1 MKKFVAMMLV
11 LSLIASLAFAQV
23 DKATGTVTND
33 ETQARLRLGHFV
45 YGGPNVALYVD
56 GQVAVNGGQPQVD
69 IPVGYVSGYL
79 YLEPGSYRVA
89 VVATGEK
96 LAQAL
101 IGPLDMSLE
110 AGHRYTLAMMGQ
122 IEDENLKPLV
132 VDETEELEKVGA
144 TPGSLIAINN
154 IAGTTTI
161 DFDAYRGGP
170 HNIPYGGFDIA
181 FDKGFAIT
189 ANNDPNAFIEGP
201 HPDDPP
207 PEPGL
212 DVLNG
217 FMGRYPG
224 TMGDGIDV
232 GDSAEHSDLDALTF
246 LQNSSG
252 YGTFL
257 DALRTAG
264 LTDLLKSGGPYMLFI
279 PTDEAFAALPEEE
292 LDALMADPEALAD
305 LLRNHIVE
313 AYVPR
318 GSQTKTPGGQ
328 PFDRVFTNLLGET
341 IKIGDGYTVNG
352 TVEDTAFIYVAN
364 GTQIHPIRHVLQPP
378 EQ

>member
-1 MKKFVAMMLV
+1 MA
-11 LSLIASLAFAQV
+11 
-23 DKATGTVTND
+23 
-33 ETQARLRLGHFV
+33 
-45 YGGPNVALYVD
+45 
-56 GQVAVNGGQPQVD
+56 
-69 IPVGYVSGYL
+69 
-79 YLEPGSYRVA
+79 
-89 VVATGEK
+89 
-96 LAQAL
+96 
-101 IGPLDMSLE
+101 LE

-122 IEDENLKPLV
+122 VKDESLKPLV
-132 VDETEELEKVGA
+132 IDETVELEKVGA
-144 TPGSLIAINN
+144 TPGSFMALNN

-161 DFDAYRGGP
+161 DFDTYRAGP

-181 FDKGFAIT
+181 FDKGFAII
-189 ANNDPNAFIEGP
+189 ANNDPSAFIEGP

-212 DVLNG
+212 DTLNG
-217 FMGRYPG
+217 FMGHYPG

-232 GDSAEHSDLDALTF
+232 GESAAHSDLDALTF

-252 YGTFL
+252 YDTFL

-279 PTDEAFAALPEEE
+279 PTDGAFAALPQEE
-292 LDALMADPEALAD
+292 LDALMADPKALAD

-328 PFDRVFTNLLGET
+328 PFDRTFTNLLGET
-341 IKIGDGYTVNG
+341 ITIGDGYTVNG

-364 GTQIHPIRHVLQPP
+364 GTQIHPIRHLLLPP
-378 EQ
+378 E